1 MREQEIGRLF
11 RMLRYRREW
20 TQVQA
25 AEKAGISRA
34 VAQKIEHG
42 DAATVSMVL
51 VRKYAA
57 AFDLRVDFLLLG
69 RGAEVARLLDE
80 EHAQIVGELA
90 AFLKR
95 NGWVI
100 EPEASFNV
108 YGDRGRV
115 DLLAYHPG
123 TKTVLMIEVKT
134 ILTDLGDMF
143 GSMNVKQRVVR
154 SMARERHWEVETVGT
169 LLAVADTVPSRG
181 VVRDH
186 AALFDEFE
194 PLASGIR
201 KWLAHPTGARRMLLW
216 IKPSKS
222 KRTWIAG
229 RRRVRRHS

>member
-20 TQVQA
+20 TQAQA
-25 AEKAGISRA
+25 SERAGISRD

-42 DAATVSMVL
+42 DGATVSMVL

-80 EHAQIVGELA
+80 EHAQIVAEIA

-95 NGWVI
+95 NGWIV

-115 DLLAYHPG
+115 DLLAYHAA
-123 TKTVLMIEVKT
+123 TKTVLVIEVKT
-134 ILTDLGDMF
+134 ILTDLGDTF
-143 GSMNVKQRVVR
+143 GSLNVKQRVVR
-154 SMARERHWEVETVGT
+154 TMAREREWEMETAGT
-169 LLAVADTVPSRG
+169 LLAVADTVASRG

-186 AALFDEFE
+186 PALFDEFE
-194 PLASGIR
+194 MLASGIR
-201 KWLAHPTGARRMLLW
+201 RWLAHPIGARRMLLW
-216 IKPSKS
+216 VKPSKS

-229 RRRVRRHS
+229 RRRVRPHK